1 MLNYFSFN
9 LVNIVPRKNKALYV
23 ITSKPLSTVE

>member
-9 LVNIVPRKNKALYV
+9 LVNIVTRRNKALYV
-23 ITSKPLSTVE
+23 ITSKPLPTVE